1 MPEPL
6 FQRLPFS
13 SRVLFIRL
21 RNLGEAVLD
30 TANLRA
36 LKRWR
41 PDLQITTLLEEIYID
56 LFAADPEIAV
66 IPLVRR
72 AGDKRSSIGSR
83 LRVIKEIRARKFA
96 AVVNLHGGPTS
107 AYLTLT
113 SGAKDRAG
121 SRHFRNRYAYNLRI
135 PDAEEILGR
144 SRLHTVEYQ
153 FGQFKWLGLPG
164 DVPMPA
170 QLQISPP
177 MRVRAQQKLGD
188 AGVDPHK
195 PYVVLTPTSEFYT
208 KRWMPDR
215 YAAIAEWLLAGGL
228 QIVLTGA
235 PTTEQRMQ
243 LAEVQDAMKTPVAAL
258 SSLSI
263 GELVALIAGARLLVG
278 NDSGPAHIASA
289 VNTPLVVLF
298 GPASSVRWRPWS
310 GQAELVQNYF
320 PCNPCAMYKCEA
332 FDEPECIR
340 SISVDQVIKSM
351 ERILNESRAD
361 KANHRSI

>member
-1 MPEPL
+1 MSEPL
-6 FQRLPFS
+6 FKRLPPE

-41 PDLQITTLLEEIYID
+41 PDLKITTLVEEIYAE
-56 LFAADPEIAV
+56 LFAADPEIEAM
-66 IPLVRR
+66 PLVRK
-72 AGDKRSSIGSR
+72 AGNRRSSIQSR

-107 AYLTLT
+107 ASLTFT

-121 SRHFRNRYAYNLRI
+121 SRHFRNSFAYNLRI

-144 SRLHTVEYQ
+144 GGLHTVEYQ

-164 DVPMPA
+164 DKPMPS
-170 QLQISPP
+170 QLKVSPP
-177 MRVRAQQKLGD
+177 MRAQMQQTLGE
-188 AGVDPHK
+188 AGIDPHK
-195 PYVVLTPTSEFYT
+195 PYAVIAPTSEFYT
-208 KRWMPDR
+208 KRWLPDR
-215 YAAIAEWLLAGGL
+215 YAAVAKWLIAGGF
-228 QIVLTGA
+228 QIVMTGA
-235 PTTEQRMQ
+235 PTAEQRNQ
-243 LAEVQDAMKTPVAAL
+243 LAEVQDAMERPVASL

-263 GELVALIAGARLLVG
+263 GELVALIAGGRLLVG

-310 GQAELVQNYF
+310 ERAELVQNYF

-340 SISVDQVIKSM
+340 SITVAQVIKRV
-351 ERILNESRAD
+351 EKILNESRAD
-361 KANHRSI
+361 QANHR

>member
-1 MPEPL
+1 MFETL
-6 FQRLPFS
+6 FQRLPPD

-41 PDLQITTLLEEIYID
+41 PDLQITTLVEELYAD
-56 LFAADPEIAV
+56 LFAADPEIDAM
-66 IPLVRR
+66 PLVRR
-72 AGDKRSSIGSR
+72 ADDKRSSIRSR

-107 AYLTLT
+107 ASLTLT

-121 SRHFRNRYAYNLRI
+121 SRHFRNSYVYNLRI

-144 SRLHTVEYQ
+144 GGLHTVEYQ

-164 DVPMPA
+164 EEPMPTR
-170 QLQISPP
+170 LQVSPQ
-177 MRVRAQQKLGD
+177 MCVRARQSLRD
-188 AGVDPHK
+188 AGVDPER
-195 PYVVLTPTSEFYT
+195 PYAVLAPTSEFYT
-208 KRWMPDR
+208 KRWLPDR
-215 YAAIAEWLLAGGL
+215 YAALAEWLLAGGV
-228 QIVLTGA
+228 QIVMTGA
-235 PTTEQRMQ
+235 PTAEQRRQ
-243 LAEVQDAMKTPVAAL
+243 LAEVKEAMNRPVASL

-263 GELVALIAGARLLVG
+263 GELVALIAGGRLLVG

-298 GPASSVRWRPWS
+298 GPASSVRWRPWNA
-310 GQAELVQNYF
+310 GAELVQNYF

-340 SISVDQVIKSM
+340 SISVDQVIKRV
-351 ERILNESRAD
+351 EKILNEPRANQ
-361 KANHRSI
+361 ANHR

>member
-1 MPEPL
+1 MSEPL
-6 FQRLPFS
+6 FQRLPPD

-41 PDLQITTLLEEIYID
+41 PDLQITTLVEEVYAE
-56 LFAADPEIAV
+56 LFAADQEIEAM
-66 IPLVRR
+66 PLVRR
-72 AGDKRSSIGSR
+72 ANEKRSSIRAR

-121 SRHFRNRYAYNLRI
+121 SRHFRNSYAYNLRI

-144 SRLHTVEYQ
+144 GGLHTVEYQ

-164 DVPMPA
+164 IEPMPTE
-170 QLQISPP
+170 LQMSPE
-177 MRVRAQQKLGD
+177 MRVKTKQKLRD
-188 AGVDPHK
+188 AGIDHDR
-195 PYVVLTPTSEFYT
+195 PYAVLAPTSEFYT

-215 YAAIAEWLLAGGL
+215 YAALAEWLLARGF
-228 QIVLTGA
+228 QIVMTGA
-235 PTTEQRMQ
+235 PTSEQRMQ
-243 LAEVQDAMKTPVAAL
+243 LAEVQKSIKRPVAAL
-258 SSLSI
+258 TSLSI
-263 GELVALIAGARLLVG
+263 GELVALIAGSRLLVG

-289 VNTPLVVLF
+289 VKTPLVVLF

-310 GQAELVQNYF
+310 APAELVQNYF

-340 SISVDQVIKSM
+340 SISVDQVINGVEK
-351 ERILNESRAD
+351 ILNESRAGI
-361 KANHRSI
+361 ATHR